1 MYRPVSFV
9 SGLVLVMSLFGASQ
23 ATAADPEIEALK
35 RQLLDL
41 QQRVERL
48 ESGQVSTETAVD
60 QDLQQRV
67 EKLESDLASTDAAVV
82 AVQPPKVVPG
92 GWRKQANWRVLD
104 KGMEKHRVEEILGP
118 REGSRR
124 VGKFEYWSY
133 GNGLLRFY
141 FGRLKSWEIPDGI
154 EPD

>member
-9 SGLVLVMSLFGASQ
+9 SGLVLVLSLFGASQ

-41 QQRVERL
+41 QQRVEKL
-48 ESGQVSTETAVD
+48 ESG
-60 QDLQQRV
+60 
-67 EKLESDLASTDAAVV
+67 LASTDAVV
-82 AVQPPKVVPG
+82 DAVQPPKVVPG
-92 GWRKQANWRVLD
+92 GWRKQANWRALD

-133 GNGLLRFY
+133 GNGVLRFY

-154 EPD
+154 ESD